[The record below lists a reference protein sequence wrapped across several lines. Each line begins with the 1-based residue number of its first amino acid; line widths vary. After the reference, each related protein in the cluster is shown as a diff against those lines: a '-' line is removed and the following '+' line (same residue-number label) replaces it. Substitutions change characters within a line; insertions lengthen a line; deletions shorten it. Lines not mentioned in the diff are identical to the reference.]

1 MNASKTDTSRT
12 RVRMHRCTSFHCT
25 LLTFP
30 ECAEI
35 LVDLTGTKSVI
46 VVLLK
51 TLFVYRQSTGTMLV
65 SRKSTRLNTAMT
77 LRPGMHTRTPLVPLP
92 SLSTTNHLM

>member
-1 MNASKTDTSRT
+1 MNASKTDTLRT
-12 RVRMHRCTSFHCT
+12 RVRTLQCSSSYCT

-30 ECAEI
+30 ECVEI

-46 VVLLK
+46 VALLK
-51 TLFVYRQSTGTMLV
+51 ILFIYRQSTGTMLV
-65 SRKSTRLNTAMT
+65 SRKSTLPNTAMT

-92 SLSTTNHLM
+92 FLSTTIHLM